1 MLYNGT
7 EHGYGFFICLFYD
20 KGSDPL
26 IAHPLLSNFTALFTA
41 SYRIGNDFSFDEK
54 MVEYGC
60 NVFSFDPTMDKE
72 DHRHSPGVMFYN
84 LGLSDV
90 DQERPRHPRPWHKFD
105 KMKWKTRTFKT
116 IMLELGHFKVIQIFN
131 LASILGSLNQ
141 QVQLFIDTYG
151 CSA

>member
-7 EHGYGFFICLFYD
+7 EHSYGFFICLFYD
-20 KGSDPL
+20 KESDAL
-26 IAHPLLSNFTALFTA
+26 IAHTLLSNFTALFTA

-54 MVEYGC
+54 MAEYGC

-90 DQERPRHPRPWHKFD
+90 DQERPRHPRPWYKFD

-116 IMLELGHFKVIQIFN
+116 IMLELGHFKVYVLQF
-131 LASILGSLNQ
+131 LQSLFHLG
-141 QVQLFIDTYG
+141 I
-151 CSA
+151 A

>member
-7 EHGYGFFICLFYD
+7 EQSYGFFICLFYD
-20 KGSDPL
+20 KESDPL
-26 IAHPLLSNFTALFTA
+26 IAHALLSNFTALFTA

-54 MVEYGC
+54 MAEYGC

-72 DHRHSPGVMFYN
+72 DHRRSPGVMFYN

-90 DQERPRHPRPWHKFD
+90 DQERPRHPQPWHKFD

-116 IMLELGHFKVIQIFN
+116 IMLELGHFKVIQFLQSRFHFKI
-131 LASILGSLNQ
+131 A
-141 QVQLFIDTYG
+141 
-151 CSA
+151 